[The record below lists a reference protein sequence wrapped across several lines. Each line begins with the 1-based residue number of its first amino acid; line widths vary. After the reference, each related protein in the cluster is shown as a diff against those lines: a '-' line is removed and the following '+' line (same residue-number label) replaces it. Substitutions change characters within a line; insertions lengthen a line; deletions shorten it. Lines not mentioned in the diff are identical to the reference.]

1 MGVVRY
7 VNMSFIAMAIMA
19 YVVLT
24 EFFGWGLAFAG
35 SAANPELLGDQLRLA
50 NLIAFAVAVGA
61 TLVLRRKY
69 NKLALEIGNELS
81 KVTFPTWEETKKLTV
96 VVIIVTIIIA
106 LILGAFDYVW
116 SQLSS
121 TVYDFGGEG

>member
-19 YVVLT
+19 YAVLT
-24 EFFGWGLAFAG
+24 EFFGWGLALAG
-35 SAANPELLGDQLRLA
+35 SAANPEILGDQLRLA
-50 NLIAFAVAVGA
+50 NAIAFAVSVGA

-81 KVTFPTWEETKKLTV
+81 KVTFPTWEETKKLTI

-121 TVYDFGGEG
+121 TVYDFGGDG